1 MSFGTALSGIDAAQT
16 ALDVVSN
23 NIANSS
29 TTGFKSSNAN
39 FSDIYAASQ
48 AGVATT
54 QVGEG
59 VQVSQIE
66 QQFTQG
72 NIETTGNALDLAI
85 SGEGFFAVSNNGAIS
100 YTRAGSFQTNADGYV
115 VNSAGQQLQVFP
127 PTTNGNFNTSTL
139 TSLQLQTSDNAPAAT
154 TNVDMTVNLPANS
167 TVIPAVPAFDPN
179 TPSTYTNT
187 TSATVYDSLGAAH
200 TASVYFSYDG
210 LDPATGDGEWT
221 ANLTVDG
228 QATGTPQTLEYSSNG
243 TLVTPTGGVIDFGNY
258 APTTG
263 AAPMAMNFNFNTST
277 QYGDSFAVNSITQNG
292 YTTGQLSGISVGST
306 GIVQANFTNGQSV
319 DLGQVALATFADP
332 NGLAQLANT
341 GWAQTADS
349 GQALMG
355 TADTG
360 SFGEIQSG
368 SLEQSNVDVTAALV
382 DMITAQRAFQ
392 SNAQMISTQ
401 DQITQTI
408 INIRNS

>member
-29 TTGFKSSNAN
+29 STGFKSSTAN
-39 FSDIYAASQ
+39 FSDIYAATQS
-48 AGVATT
+48 GVATT

-85 SGEGFFAVSNNGAIS
+85 SGTGFFAVSNGGAIS
-100 YTRAGSFQTNADGYV
+100 YTRAGSFTTNADGYV
-115 VNSAGQQLQVFP
+115 VNAAGQQLQVFP
-127 PTTNGNFNTSTL
+127 PTTDGNFNTSTL
-139 TSLQLQTSDNAPAAT
+139 TNLQLQTSDNAPSAT

-167 TVIPAVPAFDPN
+167 TVIPATPTFDPN
-179 TPSTYTNT
+179 TASTYTNT

-210 LDPATGDGEWT
+210 IDAATGDGEWT

-228 QATGTPQTLEYSSNG
+228 KATGTPQTLEYSSNG
-243 TLVTPTGGVIDFGNY
+243 TLVTPAGGDIDFGTY
-258 APTTG
+258 TPTTG
-263 AAPMAMNFNFNTST
+263 AAPMAMNFNFDSST

-292 YTTGQLSGISVGST
+292 YTTGQLSGISVGTT

-319 DLGQVALATFADP
+319 DLGQVAMATFANN
-332 NGLAQLANT
+332 NGLAQQTNT
-341 GWAQTADS
+341 DWAETADS

-355 TADTG
+355 VADTG

-368 SLEQSNVDVTAALV
+368 SLEQSNVDVTAQLV

>member
-29 TTGFKSSNAN
+29 TTGFKSSTAN

-48 AGVATT
+48 AGLANT

-59 VQVSQIE
+59 AQVSQIE

-85 SGEGFFAVSNNGAIS
+85 SGEGYFAVGNNGAIS
-100 YTRAGSFQTNADGYV
+100 YTRAGSFQTNAAGFV
-115 VNSAGQQLQVFP
+115 MNAAGQKLQVFP

-139 TSLQLQTSDNAPAAT
+139 TDLQLQTSDNAPSAT
-154 TNVDMTVNLPANS
+154 TNVDMTVNLPASS
-167 TVIPAVPAFDPN
+167 TVIPAVPAFDAN

-210 LDPATGDGEWT
+210 IDAATGDSQWT

-228 QATGTPQTLEYSSNG
+228 QTTGTPQTLEYSSNG
-243 TLVTPTGGVIDFGNY
+243 TLVTPAAGAVDFGTY
-258 APTTG
+258 TPTTG
-263 AAPMAMNFNFNTST
+263 AAPMAMNFNFSTST

-292 YTTGQLSGISVGST
+292 YTTGQLSGVSVGTT

-355 TADTG
+355 TANTG
-360 SFGEIQSG
+360 SFGEIQAG
-368 SLEQSNVDVTAALV
+368 SLEQSNVDVTAQLV

-408 INIRNS
+408 INIRNG

>member
-29 TTGFKSSNAN
+29 TTGFKSSTAN

-48 AGVATT
+48 AGLANT

-59 VQVSQIE
+59 AQVSQIE

-85 SGEGFFAVSNNGAIS
+85 SGEGYFAVGNNGAIS
-100 YTRAGSFQTNADGYV
+100 YTRAGSFQTNAAGFV
-115 VNSAGQQLQVFP
+115 MNAAGQKLQVFP

-139 TSLQLQTSDNAPAAT
+139 TDLQLQTSDNAPSAT
-154 TNVDMTVNLPANS
+154 TNVDMTVKLPASS
-167 TVIPAVPAFDPN
+167 TVIPAVPAFDAN

-210 LDPATGDGEWT
+210 IDAATGDSQWT

-228 QATGTPQTLEYSSNG
+228 QTTGTPQTLEYSSNG
-243 TLVTPTGGVIDFGNY
+243 TLVTPAAGAVDFGTY
-258 APTTG
+258 TPTTG
-263 AAPMAMNFNFNTST
+263 AAPMAMNFNFSTST

-292 YTTGQLSGISVGST
+292 YTTGQLSGVSVGTT

-355 TADTG
+355 TANTG
-360 SFGEIQSG
+360 SFGEIQAG
-368 SLEQSNVDVTAALV
+368 SLEQSNVDVTAQLV

-408 INIRNS
+408 INIRNG